1 MTTAP
6 ASTSVEDHE
15 EQHRLTAA
23 EGLAALSLDALSS
36 VAYGPEAILVVL
48 VAAGATALHYSVPIT
63 GAIVVLLAVLVV
75 SYRQVIAAFPNG
87 GGAYAV
93 SKAHLGTQASL
104 VAAASL
110 IVDYVLNAAVGV
122 SAGIEA
128 LYSAFPVLYGARVW
142 LCLAVLALI
151 TGLNLWGVS
160 ESAKVF
166 TVPTLLFILSM
177 AAVIVGGLIR
187 TNPAVPLNH
196 QIGPSTEAIGIL
208 LLLKA
213 FASGCSALTGVE
225 AIANAVP
232 EFRKPRARRA
242 QHTEVWLGILLGTML
257 IGLGILIR
265 KFHVVPHSNITVLAQ
280 LTEASLGHNI
290 VYYAIGL
297 ITTVLLALAANTS
310 FGGLPVL
317 AALLAKDNFL
327 PHMFGLRAD
336 RQVHRTGVVVLAVLA
351 AALLVASNGDTQA
364 LIPLFAIG
372 VFVGFTLSQF
382 GMVRHWRIE
391 RSRGWI
397 TRAAINGFGAVLT
410 TVTTIIELGTKFT
423 EGAWLIVLVIPGLVL
438 LFRRVHGTYARIGTL
453 LGIGQVPKPPSKQK
467 SLVIVPVASLSRL
480 TAEGISAA
488 LSLGDDV
495 IAVTVC
501 FADPEDEAAD
511 VSFRGQW
518 EEWRPNVPLITLRS
532 LHRSIAH
539 PIVKYL
545 CQIEEEDKYHRLVVL
560 IPEVQPKRFWYY
572 LLFNQRGVIL
582 DRAIRRGTANVVLC
596 RLRYRLQQFE
606 VSDTASAT
614 AAAPERQSLLVDRV
628 ARGQRGADLVGERD
642 RQESLFQRRSCA
654 RDRGHQE
661 PALEEAA
668 AFHQQLYV
676 GVGETLGVDIP
687 CAASGGDRTVMQH
700 PRGPAEAGHAVLEA
714 ARSQRKQLNELA
726 GDLFDQRRR
735 GTSGRYGLR
744 SAVDSLEIT
753 GAPARRH
760 VLAASPDGD
769 LGDRDADH
777 EQQHGGLDVGPVGDA
792 EPLIRLSEEEIEP
805 HRGRDGREVP
815 GQPVPAGRHRHYH
828 QQHGQRGV
836 GVREAGPERHQD
848 RGQCE
853 RRGQRGQHRQPV
865 PGQVLRHSVPPSVRS
880 GPLTP

>member
-1 MTTAP
+1 M
-6 ASTSVEDHE
+6 DHE
-15 EQHRLTAA
+15 EQHRLTAVQ
-23 EGLAALSLDALSS
+23 GLAALSLDALSS

-48 VAAGATALHYSVPIT
+48 VAAGATALHYSLPIT

-75 SYRQVIAAFPNG
+75 SYRQVIAAFPSG

-177 AAVIVGGLIR
+177 AAVIAGGLIR
-187 TNPAVPLNH
+187 TNPAVMLNH
-196 QIGPSTEAIGIL
+196 QIGPSTEAVGIL

-242 QHTEVWLGILLGTML
+242 QHTEMWLGVLLGTML

-265 KFHVVPHSNITVLAQ
+265 KFHVVPQSNITVLAQ
-280 LTEASLGHNI
+280 LTEASLGHNV

-317 AALLAKDNFL
+317 TALLAKDNFL

-336 RQVHRTGVVVLAVLA
+336 RQVHRYGVVVLAVLA
-351 AALLVASNGDTQA
+351 AALLVASKGDTQA

-382 GMVRHWRIE
+382 GMVKHWRIE
-391 RSRGWI
+391 RSRGWM

-410 TVTTIIELGTKFT
+410 TVTTVIELGTKFT

-438 LFRRVHGTYARIGTL
+438 LFDQVHRTYDKIGRA
-453 LGIGQVPKPPSKQK
+453 LGLGEEPERPAKKK
-467 SLVIVPVASLSRL
+467 SLVVVPVGGLSRL
-480 TAEGISAA
+480 TAEGVSAA

-495 IAVTVC
+495 VAVKVC
-501 FADPEDEAAD
+501 FADPEEAAAD
-511 VSFRGQW
+511 VSFREHW
-518 EEWRPNVPLITLRS
+518 EAWQPNVPLITLPSTRRS
-532 LHRSIAH
+532 LAR

-545 CQIEEEDKYHRLVVL
+545 CQIEEEDHYHRLVVL
-560 IPEVQPKRFWYY
+560 IPEVQPPRSWDY
-572 LLFNQRGVIL
+572 LLFNQRGVLL
-582 DRAIRRGTANVVLC
+582 DRAIRRGTVNVVVC
-596 RLRYRLQQFE
+596 RLRYRLEQFAPRE
-606 VSDTASAT
+606 AVPA
-614 AAAPERQSLLVDRV
+614 AAAPDQQPDSGVLTLED
-628 ARGQRGADLVGERD
+628 RGADG
-642 RQESLFQRRSCA
+642 
-654 RDRGHQE
+654 G
-661 PALEEAA
+661 
-668 AFHQQLYV
+668 
-676 GVGETLGVDIP
+676 
-687 CAASGGDRTVMQH
+687 SG
-700 PRGPAEAGHAVLEA
+700 
-714 ARSQRKQLNELA
+714 
-726 GDLFDQRRR
+726 
-735 GTSGRYGLR
+735 
-744 SAVDSLEIT
+744 
-753 GAPARRH
+753 
-760 VLAASPDGD
+760 
-769 LGDRDADH
+769 AD
-777 EQQHGGLDVGPVGDA
+777 
-792 EPLIRLSEEEIEP
+792 
-805 HRGRDGREVP
+805 GRDG
-815 GQPVPAGRHRHYH
+815 G
-828 QQHGQRGV
+828 
-836 GVREAGPERHQD
+836 
-848 RGQCE
+848 
-853 RRGQRGQHRQPV
+853 
-865 PGQVLRHSVPPSVRS
+865 
-880 GPLTP
+880 